1 MKDIPKKRG
10 LFGENS
16 NTPLVCSTEQVVH
29 FEENI
34 GTTLDELLKSANF
47 FKGIP
52 IVYVQDTTVTLSPNT
67 YYIFNGTPASLTI
80 TFSEPLSSTY
90 LCEYMFEFT
99 SGSSGDIQIS
109 LPNGVQWYEVP
120 EIEANKKYQVS
131 ISRGIG
137 LIIGVDVV

>member
-80 TFSEPLSSTY
+80 TFDTPIAATY
-90 LCEYMFEFT
+90 VCEYMFEFT
-99 SGSSGDIQIS
+99 SGSSNATSLS
-109 LPNGVQWYEVP
+109 LPSGVQWQETP
-120 EIEANKKYQVS
+120 EIETDKRYQVS
-131 ISRGIG
+131 IVNNIA
-137 LIIGVDVV
+137 LIVGVDVV